1 MMVRRNRVLL
11 PAAFV
16 CWPRPQERN
25 VHDFAGFGGAWGL

>member
-16 CWPRPQERN
+16 LAAASGT
-25 VHDFAGFGGAWGL
+25 DFAGFGGAWGL